1 MTTRSAVPPESR
13 ARLPD
18 GAEVLDLVGEIYDCA
33 VEPKK
38 WPPTLERIA
47 DYVGVKAVGINVKDP
62 AKRKVTFLVNWG
74 GNPEYRKTYNEKY
87 FALNPAMTAGWFVGI
102 DEPVTC
108 SGYAGKA
115 EWLKCRMYKEWMEP
129 QGYIDACGVNLTKN
143 AQSHAMLSVIR
154 AAERGWFTAVE
165 DQRLRLLSPHVRRS
179 VTIADLLGASALQQ
193 GTLAAVIDLLTVGV
207 VLTDEDGEIRFV
219 NRAARERLDRRD
231 AVLRVG
237 GRLSA
242 RDRKAADALRDAI
255 ATAARGSLIDL
266 PHAGIGVPIPS
277 EESIGERAADLAAWV
292 LPLDAGLR
300 FEFAAPIACKVAIF
314 LRDLGDVSPFP
325 GELFVRQYGI
335 TPAECRVFALLTQGM
350 VLQEVAETLGISL
363 PTAKTH
369 LQSIFAK
376 TGTQRQADLVKLA
389 TVAISPAGRGV

>member
-1 MTTRSAVPPESR
+1 MTIGSEVPFESF

-18 GAEVLDLVGEIYDCA
+18 DAEVLDLVGEIYDCA
-33 VEPKK
+33 IEPKR

-47 DYVGVKAVGINVKDP
+47 DYVGGKTVGINVKDP
-62 AKRKVTFLVNWG
+62 AKRKVTFLVSWG

-115 EWLKCRMYKEWMEP
+115 EWLNCRMYKEWMEP
-129 QGYIDACGVNLTKN
+129 QGYIDACGVNLTKS

-154 AAERGWFTAVE
+154 TADRGWFTGVE

-179 VTIADLLGASALQQ
+179 VTIADLLGAAALQQ
-193 GTLAAVIDLLTVGV
+193 STLAAVIDLLTVGV
-207 VLTDEDGEIRFV
+207 VLTDEDGEIRFL
-219 NRAARERLDRRD
+219 NRSARERLDRRD
-231 AVLRVG
+231 AVFRSSN
-237 GRLSA
+237 RLSA
-242 RDRKAADALRDAI
+242 RDRKAADALRAAI
-255 ATAARGSLIDL
+255 AAAGRSSLIDL
-266 PHAGIGVPIPS
+266 PHAGIAIPIPS
-277 EESIGERAADLAAWV
+277 EESAEGRAGDLAAWV

-300 FEFAAPIACKVAIF
+300 FEFAAPIACKVAVF

-335 TPAECRVFALLTQGM
+335 TPAECRVFALLSQGM
-350 VLQEVAETLGISL
+350 VLQEAAETLGISL

-369 LQSIFAK
+369 LQNLFAK
-376 TGTQRQADLVKLA
+376 TGTRRQADLIKLA
-389 TVAISPAGRGV
+389 TMAVSPASRHG